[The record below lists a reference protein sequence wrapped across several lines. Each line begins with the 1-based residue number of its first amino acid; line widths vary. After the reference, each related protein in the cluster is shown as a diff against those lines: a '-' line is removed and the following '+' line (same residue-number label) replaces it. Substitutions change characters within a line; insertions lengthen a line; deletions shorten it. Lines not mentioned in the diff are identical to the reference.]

1 MYLLD
6 GSFLSVR
13 IGAGGD
19 VIRAALDQLQLAHL
33 SSHFALYI
41 MRLSNAKKWH
51 VYRKLYKFESALVSI
66 KRLLGIDHAMRLT
79 LVRDYWNAT
88 IDEELISSQSGLN
101 LLYAEC
107 LRFLKL
113 N

>member
-41 MRLSNAKKWH
+41 MRLGNAKKWH